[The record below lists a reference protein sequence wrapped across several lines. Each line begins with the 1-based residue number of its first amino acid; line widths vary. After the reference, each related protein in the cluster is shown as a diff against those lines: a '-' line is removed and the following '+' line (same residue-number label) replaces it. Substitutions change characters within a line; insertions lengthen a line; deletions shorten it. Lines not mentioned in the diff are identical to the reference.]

1 VSKDSLDPVLQAELF
16 DDEVQAFVLTGQTYG
31 MRQMLTAMVSW
42 PGKDI
47 IQDMS
52 TQILFQNKINDVM
65 LSLPKDKR
73 TLHPFSTVSS
83 NKVLHMCCL
92 VQKQKGHAL
101 ALLEEI
107 YRMQGKPDTS
117 NTSSVFEII
126 TVLFFCHFYCLMF
139 LFYSYLG

>member
-1 VSKDSLDPVLQAELF
+1 MARDILDPVLDAELF
-16 DDEVQAFVLTGQTYG
+16 DEEVQAFVLTGQTYG

-42 PGKDI
+42 PGQDHI
-47 IQDMS
+47 EDMS

-73 TLHPFSTVSS
+73 VLHPFSTVSA

-101 ALLEEI
+101 ALLEQI
-107 YRMQGKPDTS
+107 SQMQGKVDPC
-117 NTSSVFEII
+117 NTNAIFQII
-126 TVLFFCHFYCLMF
+126 TVF
-139 LFYSYLG
+139 LIFISIV